1 MTLAINPRL
10 LALTSIFFLGALSS
24 ICYPPFLR
32 AEAQSGSSA
41 NQFTVPNGQLT
52 FDSEGLEC
60 PNVSDKCKL
69 FHSRI
74 PHVPSEQSGVTIGR
88 GYDLKRKEPDK
99 IKKDL
104 ITAGLSNQIAE
115 AYSRAGCKLLS
126 SRKCE
131 PQYTGK
137 KAREFINSNKHN
149 LLEITPEQQR
159 KLFAI
164 TYSEIKD
171 DVKRISNSAKDG
183 KGNYYGTVNFENLNP
198 KILDVLIDLRYRG
211 DYTPKA
217 REWIQKHVVN
227 NDIVAFQNAMMND
240 YWTTKSEPVPLDRFN
255 RRLLYLGVQ
264 KKKPSCQA
272 TVNTMVSRI
281 NSIGAIT
288 YEANLRTTNSKR
300 NPFPQNQRLG
310 ITLGAKDATS
320 SVSKK
325 SADIMNSPV
334 IMTEFARKIFSSCPS
349 VIEISFYLYQTDW
362 EIAFF
367 RGPDDKVIRGKCIG
381 PGERPVDYV
390 LQWGEYFCL

>member
-10 LALTSIFFLGALSS
+10 LTLTSIFFLGASSS

-60 PNVSDKCKL
+60 PNLSDKCKL
-69 FHSRI
+69 YHSRI

-104 ITAGLSNQIAE
+104 IAAGLSNQIAE

-126 SRKCE
+126 SGKCE

-149 LLEITPEQQR
+149 LPEITPEQQR

-198 KILDVLIDLRYRG
+198 KILDALIDLRYRG
-211 DYTPKA
+211 DYTPKT
-217 REWIQKHVVN
+217 RELIQKHLVN
-227 NDIVAFQNAMMND
+227 NDMVAFQNAMMND
-240 YWTTKSEPVPLDRFN
+240 YWTTKSQPVPLDRFN

-264 KKKPSCQA
+264 KERPGCQA
-272 TVNTMVSRI
+272 TVNKVLAAMRSAGAKNTSYSVSRKSAEQYSGNPTDRSDQI
-281 NSIGAIT
+281 IFSLKDSSSQGYQPIAQSLMRSPKMQAQANNIATNCGNTAIISFGVYGTDNFHSYFVGASG
-288 YEANLRTTNSKR
+288 EAT
-300 NPFPQNQRLG
+300 PQRC
-310 ITLGAKDATS
+310 AAWDR
-320 SVSKK
+320 SKK
-325 SADIMNSPV
+325 LTP
-334 IMTEFARKIFSSCPS
+334 
-349 VIEISFYLYQTDW
+349 
-362 EIAFF
+362 
-367 RGPDDKVIRGKCIG
+367 
-381 PGERPVDYV
+381 
-390 LQWGEYFCL
+390 WGEGICE